1 MLSCRHGSLL
11 HRGIAELRFEALNPV
26 NRHTAPERRHFFR
39 NALRSLRTM
48 QAHPLI
54 PPHIAP
60 GCWPEA
66 TAEDKKNAL
75 ANLKQQRMMQ
85 SGMESVVVK
94 GAISAGAGTCFFCSC
109 RCSDA
114 FADFGEVGTRLTVF
128 VPGNTSAFANL
139 LWGLRNDKASL
150 SGWSSVCSPSVW
162 RMTHP
167 LAPPWTARRSTG
179 RPS

>member
-1 MLSCRHGSLL
+1 MRLL
-11 HRGIAELRFEALNPV
+11 RIRSTDTQPHSIVQR
-26 NRHTAPERRHFFR
+26 FR
-39 NALRSLRTM
+39 NALHSLYTM

-94 GAISAGAGTCFFCSC
+94 GAISAGAGTCFIRASC
-109 RCSDA
+109 GSDA
-114 FADFGEVGTRLTVF
+114 FADFDG
-128 VPGNTSAFANL
+128 
-139 LWGLRNDKASL
+139 
-150 SGWSSVCSPSVW
+150 SG
-162 RMTHP
+162 
-167 LAPPWTARRSTG
+167 
-179 RPS
+179 